1 LTRETSSL
9 GIRDNFILKGDI
21 CFSENPT
28 VLKTFK
34 GCHLVCSGGLC
45 SGVYERVPDRYAA
58 LPLADYSGKL
68 IIPGLTDLH
77 VHAPQYAFRGTG
89 MDLELLGWL
98 DACVFPEESKYSDTG
113 YADSAYAIFAD
124 GLKRGPNTRAC
135 VYATV
140 HSPATMLLMDKLEA
154 SGLVTFVGKV
164 NMDRNSPEA
173 LREESAQKSAGDTG
187 RWIRDCANR
196 YRNTKPILT
205 PRFLPSCSDSLMRRI
220 SKLQKLYGL
229 PVQSHLSENWNECAW
244 VRELCPDS
252 RFYGDA
258 YDAFGL
264 FGRGVPTVMAHGV
277 LSCDDEISLMK
288 RNGVYLAHCPQS
300 NMNLASGIAPIRKF
314 LRSGVKTGLG
324 SDVAGG
330 CHTSIF
336 RAMSDAI
343 QASKLYW
350 RLIDQDCAP
359 LSTEEAF
366 YLGTVGGGSFFG
378 NAGAFKEGFEFDAVV
393 IGEGGTA
400 STSGTD
406 IKDRLARAVYLSS
419 DRDVIAKFVRGVQI
433 L

>member
-1 LTRETSSL
+1 VIPEARDPDM
-9 GIRDNFILKGDI
+9 RDNFVLKGDI
-21 CFSENPT
+21 CFSESPT
-28 VLKTFK
+28 ALKTFK
-34 GCHLVCSGGLC
+34 GFHLVCSDGLC
-45 SGVYERVPDRYAA
+45 SGVYERLPERYAGF
-58 LPLADYSGKL
+58 PLADYSGKL
-68 IIPGLTDLH
+68 IIPGLIDLH
-77 VHAPQYAFRGTG
+77 THAPQYAFRGAG
-89 MDLELLGWL
+89 MDLELLDWL
-98 DACVFPEESKYSDTG
+98 DAYVFPEESKYSDMD
-113 YADSAYAIFAD
+113 YADNAYAIFAD

-140 HSPATMLLMDKLEA
+140 HSPATMLLMDKLET

-164 NMDRNSPEA
+164 NMDRNSPES
-173 LREESAQKSAGDTG
+173 LREESAQKSAEDTG
-187 RWIRDCANR
+187 RWVRDCAKR

-205 PRFLPSCSDSLMRRI
+205 PRFIPSCSDSLMRRLSEI
-220 SKLQKLYGL
+220 QQLYGL
-229 PVQSHLSENWNECAW
+229 PVQSHLSENQSECAW
-244 VRELCPDS
+244 VQKLCS
-252 RFYGDA
+252 NSKFYGDA

-277 LSCDDEISLMK
+277 LSRDEEISLMR

-314 LRSGVKTGLG
+314 LQSGVKTGLG

-359 LSTEEAF
+359 LSMEEAF
-366 YLGTVGGGSFFG
+366 YLGTAGGGSFFG
-378 NAGAFKEGFEFDAVV
+378 KAGTFKEGFEFDAAV
-393 IGEGGTA
+393 IDESGMA
-400 STSGTD
+400 SPSETD

-419 DRDVIAKFVRGVQI
+419 DRDVIAKFARGVRI